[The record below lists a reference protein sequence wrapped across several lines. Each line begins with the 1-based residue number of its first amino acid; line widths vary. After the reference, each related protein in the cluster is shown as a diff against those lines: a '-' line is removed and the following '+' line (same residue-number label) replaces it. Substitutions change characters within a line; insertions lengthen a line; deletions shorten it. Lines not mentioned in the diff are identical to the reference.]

1 MQKVTRRRFLAT
13 SAGTAG
19 VVVASA
25 LAAGCT
31 TAPKG
36 HLSERVTARTLR
48 SLGNSGLKCSVLGMG
63 TGVKAWNGDSEL
75 KRKGHDVYMQVLVH
89 AYESGLR
96 HFDLADMYGAHPFM
110 REALKGP
117 IDRNKVTLIT
127 KTAKHDA
134 DGVRADLERF
144 RKELDV
150 DQLDLVLMHCVTDPD
165 WPEKCK
171 PLMDVMADAKAKGI
185 IRAHGLS
192 CHHLG
197 ALARVA
203 DTSWADVV
211 LARINPFGIKM
222 DGKPEEVVPLLRAA
236 HEKGKG
242 VLGMKIAGEGAC
254 SDRIG
259 ESIHYVLNL
268 GCVDGMTIGFLSID
282 DVSSAIAH
290 IRAVE
295 ST

>member
-1 MQKVTRRRFLAT
+1 MKKVTRRRFLAT
-13 SAGTAG
+13 SAGTA
-19 VVVASA
+19 AA
-25 LAAGCT
+25 MLAASGCAT
-31 TAPKG
+31 SQSKNATA
-36 HLSERVTARTLR
+36 HLTARRLR
-48 SLGNSGLKCSVLGMG
+48 SLGHSGLKCSILGMG

-117 IDRNKVTLIT
+117 IDRNKVTLVT

-134 DGVRADLERF
+134 EGVRADLERF

-150 DQLDLVLMHCVTDPD
+150 DQLDLVLMHCVTDPE
-165 WPEKCK
+165 WPEKSK

-203 DTSWADVV
+203 DTPWVDVV

-259 ESIHYVLNL
+259 ESIKYVLGL
-268 GCVDGMTIGFLSID
+268 GCVDGMTIGFLSVD
-282 DVSSAIAH
+282 DVDSAIAH
-290 IRAVE
+290 IRAVK
-295 ST
+295 SA